1 MCRVGDIIVIREYI
15 SQGKKLGQ
23 HSFVVLQDNGGKI
36 CGMDYDLVCNVMSS
50 FHSEDHRKRKLKF
63 PGNLEYSASEEAVKN
78 GHGKGG
84 YIKADQ
90 LYYFREADID
100 YFVIG
105 NVSPELYKRLVDL
118 ISSLDTIEDITDNL

>member
-1 MCRVGDIIVIREYI
+1 MCRVGDIIVKREYI